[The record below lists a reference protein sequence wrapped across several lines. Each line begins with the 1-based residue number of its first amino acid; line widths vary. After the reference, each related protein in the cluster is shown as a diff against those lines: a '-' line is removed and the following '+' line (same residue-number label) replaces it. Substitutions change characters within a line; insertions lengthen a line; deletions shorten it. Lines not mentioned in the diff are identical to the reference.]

1 MIKTYHTIKGEKY
14 ENMTEEEIENSS
26 HTTYNSSLPDT
37 ALFID
42 GAMRVL
48 YIRHRDGIASIESRP
63 LNLTISETLAMMED
77 DADEEDETNDSSATV
92 QSIGI
97 PLHNHPRRW

>member
-1 MIKTYHTIKGEKY
+1 
-14 ENMTEEEIENSS
+14 MTEEEIENSS

-37 ALFID
+37 ALFTD

-77 DADEEDETNDSSATV
+77 DTDDEDETNDVSASAQTL
-92 QSIGI
+92 SI
-97 PLHNHPRRW
+97 PLHTHPRRW